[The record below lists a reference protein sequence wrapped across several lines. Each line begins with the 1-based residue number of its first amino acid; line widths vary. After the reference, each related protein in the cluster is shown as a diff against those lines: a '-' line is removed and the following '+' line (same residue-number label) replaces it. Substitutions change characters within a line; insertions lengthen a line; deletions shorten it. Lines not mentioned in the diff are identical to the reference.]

1 MDVRAVV
8 SSVFDTN
15 KYLYLHCFDLRVEK
29 IISPQTLPCIELY
42 MVLGHV
48 SFPAKLRERRVV
60 LILHSEESIDK
71 VRGRNS
77 PVVIEVTSSCI
88 YTVSFHTRT

>member
-1 MDVRAVV
+1 
-8 SSVFDTN
+8 
-15 KYLYLHCFDLRVEK
+15 
-29 IISPQTLPCIELY
+29 

-60 LILHSEESIDK
+60 LILHSEENIDK

-88 YTVSFHTRT
+88 YTVSYHTRT